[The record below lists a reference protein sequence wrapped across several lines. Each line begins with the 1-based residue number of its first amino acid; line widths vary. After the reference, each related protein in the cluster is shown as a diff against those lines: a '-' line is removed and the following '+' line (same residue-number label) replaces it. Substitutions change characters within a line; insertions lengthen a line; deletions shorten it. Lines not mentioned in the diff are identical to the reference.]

1 MRVRQ
6 RTRLVSIVCTSL
18 ALAAA
23 AAYPAAAAVK
33 ADQRQLRS

>member
-6 RTRLVSIVCTSL
+6 RTRLVSTVRTSL

-23 AAYPAAAAVK
+23 AAYPAAAAGK
-33 ADQRQLRS
+33 ADQRRVRS